1 MEGTIFELV
10 PIHSSLRVGVIV
22 LLTEPQRAVHKRTKS
37 KYDRIEKEIG
47 YWILSCAVGLYAG
60 LKTTPKQEMGNTIN
74 MFSFP

>member
-22 LLTEPQRAVHKRTKS
+22 LLTETQRAVHKITKS

-47 YWILSCAVGLYAG
+47 Y
-60 LKTTPKQEMGNTIN
+60 
-74 MFSFP
+74 

>member
-47 YWILSCAVGLYAG
+47 Y
-60 LKTTPKQEMGNTIN
+60 
-74 MFSFP
+74 